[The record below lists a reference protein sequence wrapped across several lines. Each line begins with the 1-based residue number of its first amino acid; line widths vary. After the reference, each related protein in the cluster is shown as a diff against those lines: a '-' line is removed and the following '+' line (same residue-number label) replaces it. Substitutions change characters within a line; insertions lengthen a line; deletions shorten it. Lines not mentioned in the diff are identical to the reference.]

1 MGMALGR
8 DQTDA
13 PSFFDRVLSA
23 RRFRVIWQTMK
34 FGLFGI
40 NMRPCDDPGTVARVA
55 RAAEQAGFDS
65 LWTGEHIVLADP
77 QMPPSPM
84 PPDVP
89 FVDSAVALAFVAG
102 HTRTIK
108 LATGI
113 IILPQRNPVVLAK
126 ELASVDVLSG
136 GRLICGFGIG
146 SLALEYATLG
156 VAFEHK
162 GKRAEEYVGAMRA
175 LWTMEKPE
183 FHGRFVSFSGVRAE
197 PRPVRK
203 CGPPIIFGGNS
214 QYAFSRTARLGDGWF
229 GFALD
234 RDRTAGYIDGI
245 RKACERFGRR
255 FEEIEISVTPRARIV
270 DRDVAR
276 QYAALGVHRIV
287 LYTRARD
294 ESGVMEF
301 IRASERDL
309 ISHMR

>member
-1 MGMALGR
+1 MAGRR
-8 DQTDA
+8 DQTRA
-13 PSFFDRVLSA
+13 ALSFDRVLPA
-23 RRFRVIWQTMK
+23 RRFRVISQAMK

-40 NMRPCDDPGTVARVA
+40 NMRPCDDPGTAARVA

-77 QMPPSPM
+77 QTPPSPM
-84 PPDVP
+84 PPNVV

-126 ELASVDVLSG
+126 ELASLDVLSG

-146 SLALEYATLG
+146 SLAVEFGALG
-156 VAFEHK
+156 VPFEHK
-162 GKRAEEYVGAMRA
+162 GQRAEEYVGAMKA

-197 PRPVRK
+197 PRPPRK
-203 CGPPIIFGGNS
+203 GGPPIIFGGNS
-214 QYAFSRTARLGDGWF
+214 QYAFSRTARLGEGWF
-229 GFALD
+229 GFGLD
-234 RDRTAGYIDGI
+234 RDRTAAYIDGI
-245 RKACERFGRR
+245 RKVCERFGRR
-255 FEEIEISVTPRARIV
+255 FEEIEISVTPRGPVV
-270 DRDVAR
+270 DSEVTR
-276 QYAALGVHRIV
+276 QYAGLGVHRIV

-309 ISHMR
+309 IGHT